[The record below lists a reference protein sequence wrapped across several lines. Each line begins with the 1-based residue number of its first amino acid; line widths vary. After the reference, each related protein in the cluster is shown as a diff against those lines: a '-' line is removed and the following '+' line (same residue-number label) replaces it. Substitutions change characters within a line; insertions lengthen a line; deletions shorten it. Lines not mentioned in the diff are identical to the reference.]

1 MILVLLPHCDYDP
14 TESSVPWQYL
24 HRAGIEVRFA
34 TPQGTVAHADPRLV
48 EGGFGPLNPL
58 LMTRKPDLESY
69 RAMLAD
75 PHFQHPLAY
84 ADVDPEQFD
93 GLLVPGGHAEGM
105 RSLLESSAAQQIA
118 LHLPRSATAHCCS
131 PEPLIPIPHAR
142 YCSVARSPACCL

>member
-34 TPQGTVAHADPRLV
+34 TPQ
-48 EGGFGPLNPL
+48 
-58 LMTRKPDLESY
+58 
-69 RAMLAD
+69 
-75 PHFQHPLAY
+75 
-84 ADVDPEQFD
+84 
-93 GLLVPGGHAEGM
+93 VPGGHAEGM

-118 LHLPRSATAHCCS
+118 LHFFKTDKPIASVCHGPLLFART
-131 PEPLIPIPHAR
+131 LIPIPHAR